1 MGFVHGELELEEQV
15 LEVLAR
21 WDRRLEQANAAW
33 AELPAVEQRR
43 REAEFDAA
51 GETDEWIV
59 VLWNWWSAAGRAEQD
74 ELRADVAVLDH
85 ALWAAA
91 ADGRLDR
98 PSEQAA
104 SSRHLLQALDRLVEI
119 LDVD

>member
-1 MGFVHGELELEEQV
+1 MGFVHGELELEERV

-21 WDRRLEQANAAW
+21 WDRRLERANAAW
-33 AELPAVEQRR
+33 AELPAGEQRR

-59 VLWNWWSAAGRAEQD
+59 VLWHWWSEAGRAEQD
-74 ELRADVAVLDH
+74 ELRADVAILDG

-91 ADGRLDR
+91 AVGRLEG
-98 PSEQAA
+98 PSEEAA
-104 SSRHLLQALDRLVEI
+104 SSRHLLEALDRLAEI